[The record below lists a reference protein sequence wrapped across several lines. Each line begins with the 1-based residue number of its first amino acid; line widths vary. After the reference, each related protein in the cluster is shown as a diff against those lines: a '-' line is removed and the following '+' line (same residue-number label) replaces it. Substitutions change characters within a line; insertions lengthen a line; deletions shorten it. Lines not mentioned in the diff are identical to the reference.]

1 LIFFTLTPFSPLQIH
16 NKVARMNN
24 NDLRLAL
31 DYFEMQEDVSKLV
44 RSVYYFNLP
53 NLNITSLVRM
63 PVYDCNFGWGR

>member
-1 LIFFTLTPFSPLQIH
+1 LQIH

-53 NLNITSLVRM
+53 TLNITSLVRM